1 MPARCERT
9 GKHGYGT
16 KLDAMIATMR
26 LPARDRFY
34 RCEFCALWH
43 RTTQAKRQRPA

>member
-1 MPARCERT
+1 MRQRCKRT
-9 GKHGYGT
+9 GKHGYPT

-34 RCEFCALWH
+34 LCAFCALWH
-43 RTTQAKRQRPA
+43 RTTQPLRRRQ